1 MNLNYCNQKL
11 RTKVHMHD
19 PTKFPNIYFSKKKA
33 QHSFCS
39 FRFKVSIHKV
49 FHQHTPSL
57 EIFHLEFYIIIQYY
71 FHPHFQQSTQVYLQV
86 AQVFASQMFLMHL
99 YQQLY

>member
-49 FHQHTPSL
+49 FHQHTPPL
-57 EIFHLEFYIIIQYY
+57 KIFHLEFYIIVQYY
-71 FHPHFQQSTQVYLQV
+71 FHPHFQQATQVYLQV
-86 AQVFASQMFLMHL
+86 AQVFVSQMFLMHL